1 MRKHGIYLV
10 CTLIA
15 GFLAY
20 TVLNNYASINPLQW
34 ALLVVI
40 LVISHGL
47 YSLLGRGAFKTDA
60 RKHLAIALVYGA
72 AAASVFYPTANSI
85 FRGDDWLI
93 LMLFNSIDGFSLK
106 TLKDISFFEMF
117 GHIRFQP
124 LAHLLIFVRY
134 LAFGNN
140 ILLYHILNIALHVSA
155 AFLVFL
161 VLKAFLKDTQF
172 PFIFGLLFITLPSQF
187 DTVAW
192 TYHIYIILGTM
203 LALSTIFLI
212 YRYVETERTPYMLL
226 AVLFALISVLLYEPA
241 FLAPASVLFIAVGLY
256 AGRGKALPRRN
267 LAIIAVLVLATYAF
281 YLGITAWGFSVT
293 SPRHKMSLG
302 IMATTTMAL
311 NALKVMA
318 VNVWESFFVKNIG
331 VSPYVQIKDIVY
343 VKLPELF
350 YADAAAIVKLS
361 LALFLTSLSRIARTH
376 RYVFF
381 TLLAVA
387 ISYIFIISI
396 GRLVTNELAYVPTQ
410 SRYQYFPNAMLVI
423 AAAMLLWPKYQ
434 AGRWRAVI
442 TTILFAFFFW
452 NSQNSLYANN
462 QVAGAM
468 EPLDGHYQ
476 KVKGFLSTNLGA
488 RLFIDFTPDTKGSFE
503 MGSDMA
509 LDYLFKGRVTKFLGA
524 ATHVYDGSVFTEN
537 AAYFGAADKYL
548 NDFTV
553 KWFLV
558 RDKNRDIKSDIS
570 IIGSESVYPR
580 ISIAPG
586 NAVKL
591 EIKDAST
598 GATGVF
604 LLHYPAPPENITR
617 TWIGAEISV
626 QKKDDEVTLS
636 FNGMPYDKVT
646 LQSTY
651 IGWSMDGI
659 DLLGGYYRGA
669 AESIYVNNLHFHAD
683 TAESDLDL

>member
-15 GFLAY
+15 AFLAY
-20 TVLNNYASINPLQW
+20 TALSNYASINPLQW

-47 YSLLGRGAFKTDA
+47 YSLLGRGVFKNDT
-60 RKHLAIALVYGA
+60 RKYVAIALVYGA
-72 AAASVFYPTANSI
+72 AAASVFYPTAQSI

-106 TLKDISFFEMF
+106 ALKEISFFEMF

-140 ILLYHILNIALHVSA
+140 IVLYHILNIALHVSA

-161 VLKAFLKDTQF
+161 VLKSFLKDTQF

-187 DTVAW
+187 DTIAW

-212 YRYVETERTPYMLL
+212 YRYVETERTAYMLA

-241 FLAPASVLFIAVGLY
+241 FLAPAAVLFIAAGLY
-256 AGRGKALPRRN
+256 AGREKRLPRRN
-267 LAIIAVLVLATYAF
+267 LAIMAGLVLGTYIF
-281 YLGITAWGFSVT
+281 YLGLTAWGFSVT
-293 SPRHKMSLG
+293 QPRHKMSLG
-302 IMATTTMAL
+302 IMATSTMVL
-311 NALKVMA
+311 NTLKVMA
-318 VNVWESFFVKNIG
+318 VNVWESLFVKNIG

-343 VKLPELF
+343 VKLPEVF
-350 YADAAAIVKLS
+350 YNDAAVIVKLA

-396 GRLVTNELAYVPTQ
+396 GRLVTNDFSYVPTQ
-410 SRYQYFPNAMLVI
+410 SRYQYFPNAMLVM
-423 AAAMLLWPKYQ
+423 AAGMLLWPKYRDN
-434 AGRWRAVI
+434 RWRAVI
-442 TTILFAFFFW
+442 TTTLFAFFFW

-468 EPLDGHYQ
+468 EPLDAHYQ
-476 KVKGFLSTNLGA
+476 KVKGFLSTNTGA
-488 RLFIDFTPDTKGSFE
+488 RLFIDFTPDTKGNFV

-524 ATHVYDGSVFTEN
+524 ATHVYDGVAFREN
-537 AAYFGAADKYL
+537 SAYFGIAGKYL

-553 KWFLV
+553 KWSLI
-558 RDKNRDIKSDIS
+558 RDKDRDIKSDIS

-580 ISIAPG
+580 ISLAPG

-591 EIKDAST
+591 ELKDAAT
-598 GATGVF
+598 GAIDVF
-604 LLHYPAPPENITR
+604 LLHYPGPSPNLTK
-617 TWIGAEISV
+617 TWVGAEMVV

-636 FNGMPYDKVT
+636 LNGMPYAKVA

-651 IGWSMDGI
+651 TDWSMDGI

-683 TAESDLDL
+683 TAESDLDF